1 MPYIK
6 NFYTYTLSRRITL
19 RGGINLN
26 SEQVQAFIYVA
37 LTGSFSKAGEILYL
51 SQPSVSSRVKALEEE
66 MGVELFTRSG
76 KIVKLSK
83 EGKAL
88 FPFAENILQNIQD
101 GKLSI
106 QNEHTKAVG
115 ELAISSVLV
124 ASNYILGP
132 VLEQFHQA
140 YPKIKL
146 NVYTGHSHDV
156 LNMVLNHEVTF
167 GISRSVNH
175 PQIETIRLM
184 DDEMVLVIYPTHPFA
199 SKEKISID
207 DVAKEPLILFNRGS
221 IDWTLIH
228 GSFNSL
234 HVEPKVVMELD
245 SIGLAK
251 IMVKKKLG
259 IAILPRFAIED
270 DIKANTLQVVSI
282 VNFPQ
287 IRRDFE
293 LIYLKRTTLDGIT
306 KLFIDLIIETLKRNR
321 E

>member
-1 MPYIK
+1 LI
-6 NFYTYTLSRRITL
+6 NTLK
-19 RGGINLN
+19 GGSGLN
-26 SEQVQAFIYVA
+26 SEQIQAFIYVA

-66 MGVELFTRSG
+66 VGADLFTRSG
-76 KIVKLSK
+76 KTVTLSK
-83 EGKAL
+83 EGKAF
-88 FPFAENILQNIQD
+88 FPYAENILQNVQK

-106 QNEHTKAVG
+106 QSEHTKTVG

-132 VLEQFHQA
+132 VIEQFHQV

-156 LNMVLNHEVTF
+156 LNMVLNHEVAF

-175 PQIETIRLM
+175 PQIETIHLM

-234 HVEPKVVMELD
+234 DVEPNVVMELD
-245 SIGLAK
+245 SIGLSK

-270 DIKANTLQVVSI
+270 ELKEKTLQVVPI

-293 LIYLKRTTLDGIT
+293 LIYLKRSTLDGIT